1 MKKFR
6 YKIVRKVLEPIMAE
20 FCSNYLLLKRE
31 AFFTLKKEQMI
42 PDDFYG
48 QYPDTQCPNAFAT
61 YGDIAMETLLV
72 MAKPVCEKH
81 LKMPLIP
88 TYAYARIYEKDSIL
102 HKHIDRKACDFSTTL
117 NLGGDPWP
125 IFIEGKKINLK
136 PGDMLIYRGC
146 ELEHWR
152 EKFTGRF
159 CRQVFLHYNDAKD
172 KTNLFDGRKHLGVP
186 HNIRSESN
194 LK

>member
-1 MKKFR
+1 MKKFK
-6 YKIVRKVLEPIMAE
+6 YKVVRKVLDPIMAD
-20 FCSNYLLLKRE
+20 FCSNYLRLKRE
-31 AFFTLKKEQMI
+31 AFLTLRERQLI
-42 PDDFYG
+42 PDGLYG
-48 QYPDTQCPNAFAT
+48 DYPDSQCPNAFAT
-61 YGDIAMETLLV
+61 YGDVAMETLLV

-81 LKMPLIP
+81 LKMSLIP
-88 TYAYARIYEKDSIL
+88 TYAYARVYEKDSIL
-102 HKHIDRKACDFSTTL
+102 HKHIDRKSCDFSTTL

-159 CRQVFLHYNDAKD
+159 CSQVFLHYNDAKD
-172 KTNLFDGRKHLGVP
+172 KTNLFDGRKHLGET
-186 HNIRSESN
+186 HNIRAESN

>member
-1 MKKFR
+1 MKNFK
-6 YKIVRKVLEPIMAE
+6 YKVVRKVLDPIMAN
-20 FCSNYLLLKRE
+20 FCSNYLRLKRE
-31 AFFTLKKEQMI
+31 AFLTLTERKI
-42 PDDFYG
+42 LPDGLYG
-48 QYPDTQCPNAFAT
+48 LYPDNQCPHAYAV

-72 MAKPVCEKH
+72 MAKPVCEKY

-88 TYAYARIYEKDSIL
+88 TYAYARVYEKNSIL
-102 HKHIDRKACDFSTTL
+102 PKHVDRKSCDFSTTL

-146 ELEHWR
+146 DLKHWR

-159 CRQVFLHYNDAKD
+159 CSQVFLHYNDAKD
-172 KTNLFDGRKHLGVP
+172 KTNLFDGRKHLGLP
-186 HNIRSESN
+186 YNIRSDSN